1 VADYGAGWYNVAPMT
16 TNRIAIVLLPLA
28 LALGACQKPLSNAAA
43 ARQVFG
49 AGMRWVDLTH
59 PFSSQTIYWPT
70 ARPFTLDV
78 VSAGLTPG
86 GWYYAANNFSAAE
99 HGGTHLDAPIH
110 FAEGHH
116 AVDAV
121 PVRQL
126 IGPAA
131 VIDVRDSA
139 GWNPDYLISVADLQK
154 WESGYGRIEDGA
166 IILFRTGWA
175 QYWTERRRYLGT
187 NKTGPAA
194 VAELHFPGLDP
205 AAAEWLVRERHV
217 RAVGLDTPSIDR
229 GRSTDFRS
237 HRVLFAAD
245 IPAFENLATLD
256 DLPHIGAYVIALP
269 MMIGGGSGAPLRI
282 VAAIPR

>member
-1 VADYGAGWYNVAPMT
+1 MT
-16 TNRIAIVLLPLA
+16 TNRVAIAATLSLGLLS
-28 LALGACQKPLSNAAA
+28 ACRKPLSNAEA

-49 AGMRWVDLTH
+49 SGMQWVDLTH

-70 ARPFTLDV
+70 AKPFSLEV
-78 VSAGLTPG
+78 VASGMTPG
-86 GWYYAANNFSAAE
+86 GYYYAANNFSAAE

-116 AVDAV
+116 AVDAI

-126 IGPAA
+126 VGPVA
-131 VIDVRDSA
+131 VVDVRDSA
-139 GWNPDYLISVADLQK
+139 GWNPDYLVSVRDLQR
-154 WESGYGRIEDGA
+154 WESGYGRLEDGV
-166 IILFRTGWA
+166 IVLIRTGWA
-175 QYWTERRRYLGT
+175 QYWGERRRYLGT
-187 NKTGPAA
+187 PKTGAAA

-205 AAAEWLVRERHV
+205 EAAEWLVRERHIS
-217 RAVGLDTPSIDR
+217 AVGLDTPSIDR

-245 IPAFENLATLD
+245 IPAFENLASLD
-256 DLPHIGAYVIALP
+256 ALPHIGAYVIALP